1 MELATT
7 RGSSSSGGLNSAA
20 ISAVFTISYVAN
32 RQPARRGRKSTLR
45 FFDLA
50 GDMFPEDGVGEG
62 GEGGVPA
69 FTRDGIELQKII
81 ADKRAAGR
89 APPQVK
95 PGRITPPAALTA
107 C

>member
-7 RGSSSSGGLNSAA
+7 RGSSSSAGLNSAA
-20 ISAVFTISYVAN
+20 ISVVFTISYVAN
-32 RQPARRGRKSTLR
+32 RQPARRGRKSALR

-50 GDMFPEDGVGEG
+50 GDMVPEDGVGEG
-62 GEGGVPA
+62 GVPA
-69 FTRDGIELQKII
+69 FMRDGIELQKII

-95 PGRITPPAALTA
+95 PAE
-107 C
+107 